1 MITVSGGRKEGEVV
15 ASGTL
20 RYIEV
25 KPEPKQEQP
34 KIRHDKTKTLL
45 NFKFVDGKIANI
57 SEEIKSIK

>member
-15 ASGTL
+15 ASGIL

-45 NFKFVDGKIANI
+45 NFNLLMVKLLI
-57 SEEIKSIK
+57 SPKKLNL